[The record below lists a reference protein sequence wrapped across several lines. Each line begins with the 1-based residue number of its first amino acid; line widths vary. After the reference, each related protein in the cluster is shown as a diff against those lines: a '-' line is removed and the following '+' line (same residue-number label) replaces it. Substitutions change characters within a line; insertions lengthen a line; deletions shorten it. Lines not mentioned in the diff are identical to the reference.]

1 MVSGGASL
9 PLFPKNRV
17 SNLWTIW
24 FDNDIRFICCVERG
38 FLGGSQMRKNLIE
51 RKPFKQKK
59 LIGYLFSSPFITF
72 TLVMWIYP
80 FLWGIVISFKKWN
93 LISPRQTWVWFE
105 NYIGVL
111 KDPLLWLMVRNS
123 IYFMVVFIT
132 LTTITSL
139 VLALLIKQ
147 IPKKYAGFFITG
159 FLLSYV
165 ASGVAYSMVFNL
177 LFAGD
182 GLVNNLLKIIGV
194 KVGWFTDPKIA
205 MASIAMIVCWKFT
218 GYYGLF
224 FLAGLNNINPTLYEA
239 AVIDGANAWQRFTK
253 ITVPLLNATF
263 VMIIV
268 FATITSFNLF
278 TEPYM
283 ITNGGPMNATR
294 TMMLEIYHRVFALLQ
309 AGYGSALAIVS
320 AIITFAFVWTFRKLI
335 EKDDIYDT

>member
-1 MVSGGASL
+1 ME
-9 PLFPKNRV
+9 
-17 SNLWTIW
+17 SNLA
-24 FDNDIRFICCVERG
+24 ERRNV
-38 FLGGSQMRKNLIE
+38 SAKN
-51 RKPFKQKK
+51 
-59 LIGYLFSSPFITF
+59 LIGYLFCSPYLIF
-72 TLVMWIYP
+72 TLVLWLYP

-93 LISPRQTWVWFE
+93 LISPRQSWVWLK
-105 NYIGVL
+105 NYLDVL
-111 KDPLLWLMVRNS
+111 KDPMLWVMVRNS
-123 IYFMVVFIT
+123 IYFMVVFTT

-139 VLALLIKQ
+139 GLALLIKQ
-147 IPKKYAGFFITG
+147 VPKKYTGFFVTG

-165 ASGVAYSMVFNL
+165 SSGVAYSMVFNL

-182 GLVNNLLKIIGV
+182 GLVNNLLKTIGL
-194 KVGWFTDPKIA
+194 KVGWFTNPKIA

-224 FLAGLNNINPTLYEA
+224 FLAGLNNIDPTLYEA
-239 AVIDGANAWQRFTK
+239 AVIDGANAWQRFKK
-253 ITVPLLNATF
+253 ITVPLLNPTF
-263 VMIIV
+263 IMIIV

-320 AIITFAFVWTFRKLI
+320 AIITFGFVWTFRKLF
-335 EKDDIYDT
+335 ERDDLYDV